1 MKHSQ
6 VKTINLLLTKTPNMS
21 KIKIKGKKNKKIKYK
36 SITETTQTHTMNT
49 IQMRIHTL
57 LIQTKM

>member
-1 MKHSQ
+1 
-6 VKTINLLLTKTPNMS
+6 MS